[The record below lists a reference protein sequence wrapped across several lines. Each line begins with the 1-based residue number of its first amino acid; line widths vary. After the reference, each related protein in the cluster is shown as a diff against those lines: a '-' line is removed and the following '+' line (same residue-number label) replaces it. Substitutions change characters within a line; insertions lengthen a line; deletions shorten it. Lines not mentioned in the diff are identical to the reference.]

1 MKFDEAIALAEGK
14 LLNEEVLNEI
24 LYKKYVDT
32 LIDGGINSIKVLNDR
47 IINSEG
53 KPNKMRSFPH
63 GELKADKNVTMPDC
77 GGFNE
82 FSSGVLAEIRKGRTK
97 EEVDKLIASFNA
109 AMADLKE
116 KISKVNPPEEDK

>member
-32 LIDGGINSIKVLNDR
+32 LIDGGINSIKILNDR

-63 GELKADKNVTMPDC
+63 GELKADKSVTMPDC

-82 FSSGVLAEIRKGRTK
+82 FSAGVLAEIRKGRTK
-97 EEVDKLIASFNA
+97 EEVDKLISPFNA

>member
-32 LIDGGINSIKVLNDR
+32 LIDGGVNSIKILNDR

-53 KPNKMRSFPH
+53 KPNKMRSLPH
-63 GELKADKNVTMPDC
+63 GEIKADKSVTMPDC
-77 GGFNE
+77 GGFSE
-82 FSSGVLAEIRKGRTK
+82 FSAGVLAEIKKGRTK
-97 EEVDKLIASFNA
+97 EEADKLIAPFNI

-116 KISKVNPPEEDK
+116 KISKVSPPEDK